1 MSRILNFFTRSPL
14 LRNTAANAFG
24 QFAAPILNLILVP
37 FYVSR
42 LGLEGYGLLV
52 FFSTLGVALT
62 VFSSGIGWALSR
74 EVSRRN
80 ASPEERE
87 TLPGLIRTFEALYWT
102 TTGVV
107 AVAIFA
113 LAPWIA
119 AHWLET
125 SLPAGEALTAL
136 RTAGLRIGLAFP
148 FAVYYVVLQAL
159 QRQVQLNSILSVGAV
174 VSAIASAVA
183 VAVTGS
189 VTGYTIADA
198 LTTLAT
204 VTVLSRLVR
213 LHTARG
219 RFQRAELS
227 RLWRMSLSLVW
238 VHGVGVMIKQLDR
251 IIMSKLLPLAS
262 LGVYSAGTAGG
273 RVLPLVYAP
282 FTSAVYPQT
291 CALAVRADDDAF
303 AAHVIRNASAVFVFS
318 LGAALPLAFFPAD
331 LLLAWTRNAS
341 IAAGGAD
348 AMVIFVIGAVFN
360 GAIHTLYQSHVAK
373 GLTAPAVRLNTF
385 SIIWFPLALWALVA
399 RFGVTGA
406 AWAWLLYSTTT
417 WLYYLWTTPALTG
430 RKRMTYLRKLFLIA
444 AAGIPVAAAARWLAV
459 EFFGQNLWLRVSCA
473 IAAGALVLAA
483 GGLTAFG
490 RQFRSIMIFRPS
502 TGGALDP

>member
-1 MSRILNFFTRSPL
+1 MSRLFNFFTRSPL

-24 QFAAPILNLILVP
+24 QFAAPLLNLLLVP

-74 EVSRRN
+74 EASRRN
-80 ASPEERE
+80 ASPAERE
-87 TLPGLIRTFEALYWT
+87 TLPGLIRTFEVLYWT
-102 TTGVV
+102 IAAAV

-113 LAPWIA
+113 FAPWIA

-125 SLPAGEALTAL
+125 SMPAGEALMAL
-136 RTAGLRIGLAFP
+136 RAAGLRIGLAFP

-174 VSAIASAVA
+174 VSAAGAAVA
-183 VAVTGS
+183 VALTSS
-189 VTGYTIADA
+189 VTGYTLADG
-198 LTTLAT
+198 LTTLVT
-204 VTVLSRLVR
+204 VLVLSRLVR
-213 LHTARG
+213 SHAAHG
-219 RFQRAELS
+219 RFQLAELS

-273 RVLPLVYAP
+273 RVMPLVYAP

-291 CALAVRADDDAF
+291 CAIAVRGDDDAF
-303 AAHVIRNASAVFVFS
+303 AAHVIRNATAVFVFS
-318 LGAALPLAFFPAD
+318 LGAALPAAFFPAD

-341 IAAGGAD
+341 IAAGGAG
-348 AMVIFVIGAVFN
+348 AMVIFVIAAVFN
-360 GAIHTLYQSHVAK
+360 AGTHTLYQSHVAK

-385 SIIWFPLALWALVA
+385 SIFWFPLALWGLVA
-399 RFGVTGA
+399 RFGVAGA
-406 AWAWLLYSTTT
+406 AGAWLLYSVTT

-430 RKRMTYLRKLFLIA
+430 RKRLTYLRKLVLVTA
-444 AAGIPVAAAARWLAV
+444 AAVPAAAAARWLAV

-473 IAAGALVLAA
+473 IAAGGLVLAA

-490 RQFRSIMIFRPS
+490 RQFRSIMVFRPS

>member
-1 MSRILNFFTRSPL
+1 MSRLINFFTRSPL

-24 QFAAPILNLILVP
+24 QFAAPVLNLILVP

-87 TLPGLIRTFEALYWT
+87 TLPGLIRTFELLYWT
-102 TTGVV
+102 TTAVV
-107 AVAIFA
+107 AAAIFA
-113 LAPWIA
+113 FAPWIA
-119 AHWLET
+119 AHWLE
-125 SLPAGEALTAL
+125 SSMPAGEALMAL

-148 FAVYYVVLQAL
+148 FAIYYVVLQAL

-174 VSAIASAVA
+174 MSAIASAVA
-183 VAVTGS
+183 VALTGS
-189 VTGYTIADA
+189 VTGYTMADA
-198 LTTLAT
+198 LTTLIT
-204 VTVLSRLVR
+204 VAVLSRLVR
-213 LHTARG
+213 LHTAGG
-219 RFQRAELS
+219 RFHRAELS
-227 RLWRMSLSLVW
+227 RLWRMSLSLIW

-318 LGAALPLAFFPAD
+318 LGAALPLVFFPAD
-331 LLLAWTRNAS
+331 LLLAWTHNAS
-341 IAAGGAD
+341 IAAGGAS

-373 GLTAPAVRLNTF
+373 GLTAPAVRWNTF
-385 SIIWFPLALWALVA
+385 AILWFPLALWGLVA
-399 RFGVTGA
+399 RFGVAGA
-406 AWAWLLYSTTT
+406 AWAWLLYSGTT

-430 RKRMTYLRKLFLIA
+430 RRRMTYLRKLSMIA
-444 AAGIPVAAAARWLAV
+444 AAGIPVAAVARWLAV

-473 IAAGALVLAA
+473 VAAGALVLAA